1 MSSEHGLINN
11 NKIKEYI
18 IKHYTENSVIN
29 NGITARIKND
39 KFLKNII
46 KNKLIDMFK
55 ECQINFGKDVIQN
68 WDRINKSIQENNNNI
83 TNAPNLIQYK
93 KSLNNI
99 INEYK
104 FIQKRKFLS
113 EVAEIFIIQYSI
125 CIAEEY
131 LKNFINIYKNKK
143 VKPSESYYIKDIEG
157 ESSVIKFKKC
167 DNIIDTDREIILE
180 KNIKSHTNSIVDNV
194 VTFFGFG
201 KNSVYIEN

>member
-180 KNIKSHTNSIVDNV
+180 KNIKFHTNSIVDNV